1 MDNLDPQ
8 TIKELKIQRI
18 TDLIEQVLID
28 TALSV
33 LYRLAENK
41 KLRPPVLCYK
51 DDCQM
56 RDNIPF

>member
-1 MDNLDPQ
+1 MENLDPQ
-8 TIKELKIQRI
+8 TIKELKVQRI
-18 TDLIEQVLID
+18 TDLIVQVLID

-33 LYRLAENK
+33 LHRLPENR
-41 KLRPPVLCYK
+41 KLRPPVSWYK